1 MPIADLTDRAGDEA
15 PQEGERGGRGG
26 LGDDGGGGGRG
37 EAGVHGV
44 VVRGRAALALAASRA
59 AAAEDAATPGPTTH
73 RVLVNPIGDM
83 KKQFRTMPPRRCRQN
98 SVGDHQELVRP
109 TTPQYSPP
117 PALLNEG
124 DWKVIEHRTRQ
135 S

>member
-44 VVRGRAALALAASRA
+44 VVLGRAALALAASRA
-59 AAAEDAATPGPTTH
+59 AAAEDAATPGPTAH
-73 RVLVNPIGDM
+73 RVLSNPIGDM
-83 KKQFRTMPPRRCRQN
+83 KKDFERCPRVGADRTLWGIIRSSCGRRPRSTARRRRC
-98 SVGDHQELVRP
+98 S
-109 TTPQYSPP
+109 
-117 PALLNEG
+117 
-124 DWKVIEHRTRQ
+124 TRATGR
-135 S
+135 